1 MGDDFE
7 IILRGG
13 SWDHDERLVRCAR
26 ALADAPCYRS
36 YGYCGFRPVAEV
48 RIYSFDPTTGKP
60 LRRSGIPISV
70 TAPMT
75 QEELNLQ
82 TIQEKPSAPPGHHT
96 APKIEGCEGCAFDR
110 ENQCAFDLQE
120 ERDEYPCDGGGGVI
134 FVRDDPER
142 GKP

>member
-1 MGDDFE
+1 MGADFDHV
-7 IILRGG
+7 LRGG
-13 SWDHDERLVRCAR
+13 SWIYVARSVRCAI
-26 ALADAPCYRS
+26 RS
-36 YGYCGFRPVAEV
+36 AYDPGARYERYGFRPVAEV
-48 RIYSFDPTTGKP
+48 KGRIYSFDPTTGKP

-82 TIQEKPSAPPGHHT
+82 TIQEKPGAPPGHHT
-96 APKIEGCEGCAFDR
+96 APKTGGCSGCAFDR

-134 FVRDDPER
+134 FVRDAPV
-142 GKP
+142 P